1 MMILN
6 SLLILYI
13 LTVVIVELMQWI
25 DSASCNFQFQF
36 SDPNPRVRPI
46 YPELN
51 MGEDMDK
58 AIPVKVAV
66 KIRPLNDKE
75 HREGCQAV
83 LEQVKGEPQVR
94 SPRNNLCL

>member
-1 MMILN
+1 M
-6 SLLILYI
+6 LLR
-13 LTVVIVELMQWI
+13 
-25 DSASCNFQFQF
+25 NFQF
-36 SDPNPRVRPI
+36 SDPKLRAGPI

-51 MGEDMDK
+51 MGEDK

-66 KIRPLNDKE
+66 RIRPLNDKE

-94 SPRNNLCL
+94 FI